1 ALGRAGIPAFFARGA
16 RRPDPA
22 GRAFLVLLDC
32 ALEKLSARRFAEYLS
47 LGQVPPLDPAG
58 APPPRAVWVAPA
70 DEDLLLAGAG
80 RPEEDRAADGD
91 SDAGGAPPSDRPVA
105 EDADSAAVG
114 GTLRAPWR
122 WERLLVDSAVIGGR
136 DRWGRRL
143 AGLAAEMRVKIE
155 ELRGE
160 EPDSPRLQSMEKDLA
175 NLGPPGP
182 FALPVIDPL
191 AALPAAATWAEWIA
205 LLESLAPMVLRRP
218 ERVLA
223 VLAELR
229 ALGPI
234 GPVALDEV
242 RDVLGEELATLA
254 QRPQPV
260 GYGQVFVGTLEHAR
274 GRAWDVVVVP

>member
-1 ALGRAGIPAFFARGA
+1 GSPG
-16 RRPDPA
+16 
-22 GRAFLVLLDC
+22 
-32 ALEKLSARRFAEYLS
+32 
-47 LGQVPPLDPAG
+47 
-58 APPPRAVWVAPA
+58 
-70 DEDLLLAGAG
+70 
-80 RPEEDRAADGD
+80 
-91 SDAGGAPPSDRPVA
+91 
-105 EDADSAAVG
+105 VG
-114 GTLRAPWR
+114 GTVRAPWR

-136 DRWGRRL
+136 DRWSRRL
-143 AGLAAEMRVKIE
+143 AGLAAEMRVRLE
-155 ELRGE
+155 ELRQE
-160 EPDSPRLQSMEKDLA
+160 EPDSPRLASIERDLA
-175 NLGPPGP
+175 NLGHLER
-182 FALPVIDPL
+182 FALPVIDRL
-191 AALPAAATWAEWIA
+191 ASLPATATWAEWIA

-242 RDVLGEELATLA
+242 RDVLGDELATLA